1 MNDRGIF
8 LMNKKQI
15 IGLIVAA
22 VAFIC
27 VSGSSVLINAYSN
40 SITKESEESL
50 KSAALAS
57 DVSIPSEDF
66 IGVVKVEGT
75 IQNTSESNSIFAS
88 SESYNHKKTLNYID
102 EMIKSGVNKG
112 IILYVNSPGGGVYE
126 SDELYLKLKD
136 YKEETGR
143 PVWTYM
149 SNQACSGGY
158 YISMASDKI
167 YANRNCWT
175 GSIGVITS
183 LTNVKGLYDK
193 LGIQEIDITSGPN
206 KAMGSAG
213 MEMTEEQ
220 KEIFQGLV
228 DEAYEQF
235 AGVVAEG
242 RNMDIETVKP
252 IADGRIYSANQALE
266 LGLIDN
272 VDTYDNMKQDMLD
285 YIGSDVT
292 IYTPDVQE
300 NVLASLFSKV
310 EGLKSKSDA
319 QVISDYLEK
328 QGNGGLMYY
337 AKQ

>member
-1 MNDRGIF
+1 MLFR
-8 LMNKKQI
+8 
-15 IGLIVAA
+15 
-22 VAFIC
+22 
-27 VSGSSVLINAYSN
+27 S
-40 SITKESEESL
+40 
-50 KSAALAS
+50 
-57 DVSIPSEDF
+57 
-66 IGVVKVEGT
+66 
-75 IQNTSESNSIFAS
+75 
-88 SESYNHKKTLNYID
+88 
-102 EMIKSGVNKG
+102 
-112 IILYVNSPGGGVYE
+112 
-126 SDELYLKLKD
+126 
-136 YKEETGR
+136 KEETGR

>member
-1 MNDRGIF
+1 
-8 LMNKKQI
+8 MNKKQI

-22 VAFIC
+22 IAFIC
-27 VSGSSVLINAYSN
+27 VSGSSVLINSYSN

-50 KSAALAS
+50 KSVALSAG

-66 IGVVKVEGT
+66 IGVVKVEGV
-75 IQNTSESNSIFAS
+75 IQDTSERESIFS
-88 SESYNHKKTLNYID
+88 STEGYNHKKTLNYID
-102 EMIKSGVNKG
+102 EMMNSRENKG

-126 SDELYLKLKD
+126 SDELYLKLKQ

-149 SNQACSGGY
+149 SSQACSGGY

-206 KAMGSAG
+206 KAMGASG
-213 MEMTEEQ
+213 LEMTDEQ
-220 KEIFQGLV
+220 RAILQSLV

-235 AGVVAEG
+235 AGIVAEG

-252 IADGRIYSANQALE
+252 IADGRIYSAKQALE
-266 LGLIDN
+266 LGLIDK
-272 VDTYDNMKQDMLD
+272 VDTYDNMQKEMSD
-285 YIGSDVT
+285 YIGEDVM
-292 IYTPDVQE
+292 IYTPSVEE
-300 NVLASLFSKV
+300 NILASLFSKM
-310 EGLKSKSDA
+310 ERLKSKSDA

-328 QGNGGLMYY
+328 QGNGGMMYY

>member
-1 MNDRGIF
+1 
-8 LMNKKQI
+8 MNKKQI

-22 VAFIC
+22 IAFIC
-27 VSGSSVLINAYSN
+27 VSGSSVLINSYSN

-50 KSAALAS
+50 KSVALSAG

-66 IGVVKVEGT
+66 IGVVKVEGV
-75 IQNTSESNSIFAS
+75 IQDTSESESIFS
-88 SESYNHKKTLNYID
+88 STEGYNHKKTLNYID
-102 EMIKSGVNKG
+102 EMMNSRENKG

-126 SDELYLKLKD
+126 SDELYLKLKQ

-149 SNQACSGGY
+149 SSQACSGGY

-206 KAMGSAG
+206 KAMGASG
-213 MEMTEEQ
+213 LEMTDEQ
-220 KEIFQGLV
+220 RAILQSLV

-235 AGVVAEG
+235 AGIVAEG

-252 IADGRIYSANQALE
+252 IADGRIYSAKQALE
-266 LGLIDN
+266 LGLIDK
-272 VDTYDNMKQDMLD
+272 VDTYDNMQKEMSD
-285 YIGSDVT
+285 YIGEDVM
-292 IYTPDVQE
+292 IYTPSVEE
-300 NVLASLFSKV
+300 NILASLFSKM

-328 QGNGGLMYY
+328 QGNGGMMYY

>member
-1 MNDRGIF
+1 
-8 LMNKKQI
+8 MNKKQI

-22 VAFIC
+22 IAFIC
-27 VSGSSVLINAYSN
+27 VSGSSVLINSYSN

-50 KSAALAS
+50 KSVALSAG

-66 IGVVKVEGT
+66 IGVVKVEGV
-75 IQNTSESNSIFAS
+75 IQDTSESESIFS
-88 SESYNHKKTLNYID
+88 STEGYNHKNTLKYID
-102 EMIKSGVNKG
+102 EMMNSRENKG

-126 SDELYLKLKD
+126 SDELYLKLKQ

-149 SNQACSGGY
+149 SSQACSGGY

-206 KAMGSAG
+206 KAMGSSG
-213 MEMTEEQ
+213 LEMTDEQ
-220 KEIFQGLV
+220 RAILQGLV

-235 AGVVAEG
+235 AGIVAEG

-252 IADGRIYSANQALE
+252 IADGRIYSAKQALE
-266 LGLIDN
+266 LGLIDK
-272 VDTYDNMKQDMLD
+272 VDTYDNMQKEMSD
-285 YIGSDVT
+285 YIGEDVM
-292 IYTPDVQE
+292 IYTPSVEE
-300 NVLASLFSKV
+300 NIFASLFSKM

-328 QGNGGLMYY
+328 QGNGGMMYY